1 MIPDTNRRLNL
12 PTSLVMRE
20 LSEVKVCLKFASC
33 IKTILMQ
40 NVAPLYYKT
49 GQCFTTNYKM
59 KRKNYLCLKIVT
71 HEAIKKLLTKKCI
84 KKVV

>member
-1 MIPDTNRRLNL
+1 MSHLCITKRDNIL
-12 PTSLVMRE
+12 PQKQAT
-20 LSEVKVCLKFASC
+20 CF
-33 IKTILMQ
+33 
-40 NVAPLYYKT
+40 YYKA
-49 GQCFTTNYKM
+49 